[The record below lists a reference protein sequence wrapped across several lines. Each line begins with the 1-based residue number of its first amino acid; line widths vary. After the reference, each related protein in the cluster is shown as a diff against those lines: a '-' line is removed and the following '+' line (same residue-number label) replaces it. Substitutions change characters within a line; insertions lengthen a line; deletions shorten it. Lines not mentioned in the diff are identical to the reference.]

1 MVSLT
6 VYDGANGIGGN
17 KIFVEDQGRGV
28 FLDFGMNFSKNSA
41 YYEEFLKP
49 RPSRGIHDLLLLNFI
64 PRLNI
69 YRPDL
74 VPADIAVDQFPS
86 LNICAALI
94 SHAHMDHMGYMGLL
108 NEAIPVIGSCTTL
121 ALMKAMQDTQ
131 NQVFGSDVTYCTFKS
146 RSGEEGFTLESKRDA
161 PYVGRTLYSTTEPCP
176 GLVEF
181 LNMRPTAPSSR
192 KKFNPPPIQCLSCG
206 TLPFEISAY
215 PVDHSIYGAT
225 AFILEGTKSIAYT
238 GDFRVHGKHA
248 DQTREFANRARG
260 VDILITEGTR
270 AGKEDAGNA
279 RGEVCPTSSVSEQSV
294 YDTCRAVV
302 DESSSLVIADFSAR
316 NIERL
321 EMFLDIAQK
330 SGRSLVATAKD
341 AYILQT
347 LNHVEPVARLEE
359 ILVYDAL
366 KAEKKSA
373 WEELAVASG
382 GRLIGHREISSA
394 PESYVVC
401 FSFYDMNHLL
411 DISPDGGDYI
421 YSSCE
426 AFSEEMVI
434 DFQRLWEWLKFF
446 GMRVHG
452 LEMVREPYGVKP
464 KTVKGFHASGH
475 ASRED
480 LEEIITQIEPKVII
494 PVHTTGHQWFA
505 DTFEEVRVVQEGE
518 RLEL

>member
-6 VYDGANGIGGN
+6 VYDGAGGIGGN
-17 KIFVEDQGRGV
+17 KIFLEDQRNGV
-28 FLDFGMNFSKNSA
+28 FLDFGMNFSKNSK
-41 YYEEFLKP
+41 YYEEFLKA
-49 RPSRGIHDLLLLNFI
+49 RSSRGIHDLLRLNFI
-64 PRLNI
+64 PKLNI
-69 YRPDL
+69 YRSDL
-74 VPADIAVDQFPS
+74 IPTDVSVDKFPS

-94 SHAHMDHMGYMGLL
+94 SHAHMDHCGYMGLL
-108 NEAIPVIGSCTTL
+108 REDIPVIGSCTSL

-146 RSGEEGFTLESKRDA
+146 KFSEEGFVLESKRDA
-161 PYVGRTLYSTTEPCP
+161 PYVGRTLYSTTEPCA
-176 GLVEF
+176 GLVDF
-181 LNMRPTAPSSR
+181 LNMRPIAPSSK

-206 TLPFEISAY
+206 TIPFEISAY

-225 AFILEGTKSIAYT
+225 AFILEGTKNIAYT

-248 DQTREFANRARG
+248 EQTREFANRARG

-270 AGKEDAGNA
+270 AGREDAENA
-279 RGEVCPTSSVSEQSV
+279 GSETCPTNSVSEQTV

-302 DESSSLVIADFSAR
+302 DESSSLVVADFSAR

-347 LNHVEPVARLEE
+347 LNRVEPVGRLEE
-359 ILVYDAL
+359 VLVYDAL
-366 KAEKKSA
+366 KAENKSA
-373 WEELAVASG
+373 WEDLVVASG
-382 GRLIGHREISSA
+382 GRLIGHREISCD
-394 PESYVVC
+394 PEQYVVC
-401 FSFYDMNHLL
+401 FSFFDMNHLL
-411 DISPDGGDYI
+411 DISPEGGDYI

-434 DFQRLWEWLKFF
+434 DFQRLWEWLLYFK
-446 GMRVHG
+446 MRVHG
-452 LEMVREPYGVKP
+452 LEMVKENNQLKP
-464 KTVKGFHASGH
+464 RTVKGFHASGH

-480 LEEIITQIEPKVII
+480 LEEIITQIDPGVVI
-494 PVHTTGHQWFA
+494 PVHTTGHQWFSKTF
-505 DTFEEVRVVQEGE
+505 DTVQIVREGE